1 MTLIVDNVMVY
12 FVGMKKNCRQSS
24 VVTKSKIEMN
34 TELKTR
40 QKGALVE
47 KEHTKS
53 ESLTE
58 SLVEAIVN
66 GDIAPGSKISEPE
79 LAKRYQVSRGPLRE
93 AIMRVEG
100 LGLIERIPHVGARVI
115 TLSPEKLVELY
126 SVREAL
132 EGMAARLA
140 ARHITQE
147 QLAGLEAVLL
157 THSHHIDQ
165 VEGASYFHQHGDFD
179 FHYRIILASRN
190 SKLIALLC
198 DELYHLLRMYRYQS
212 PRSQSRPV
220 EALDEHKYILQA
232 IRNRDEE
239 LAEMLMRRHISGS
252 RSLIA
257 QQIRKD

>member
-1 MTLIVDNVMVY
+1 
-12 FVGMKKNCRQSS
+12 
-24 VVTKSKIEMN
+24 MN
-34 TELKTR
+34 TEFITR
-40 QKGALVE
+40 PKENAPE
-47 KEHTKS
+47 KENTKS

-79 LAKRYQVSRGPLRE
+79 LAKQYQVSRGPLRE

-115 TLSPEKLVELY
+115 SFSPEKLIELY
-126 SVREAL
+126 AVREAL

-140 ARHITQE
+140 ARHITDE
-147 QLAGLEAVLL
+147 ELIGLEAVLS
-157 THSHHIDQ
+157 THSQHINE

-179 FHYRIILASRN
+179 FHYRIIQASRN

-198 DELYHLLRMYRYQS
+198 GELYHLLRMYRYQS
-212 PRSQSRPV
+212 PRAQSRPA
-220 EALDEHKYILQA
+220 EALDEHKFILQA
-232 IRNRDEE
+232 IKNRDEE

-252 RSLIA
+252 RTLIE
-257 QQIRKD
+257 QHILKD